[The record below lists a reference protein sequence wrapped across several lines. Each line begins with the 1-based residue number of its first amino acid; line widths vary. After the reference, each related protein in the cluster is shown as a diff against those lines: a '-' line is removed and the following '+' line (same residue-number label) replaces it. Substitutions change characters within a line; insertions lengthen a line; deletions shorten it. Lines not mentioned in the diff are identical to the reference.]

1 MRTYFMQGIKRD
13 FIQIFNLQDEEAKGR
28 VISLCSVV
36 LTAVYN
42 VFITGL
48 FYTGFLSMYGM
59 SITDAGIVTFIPFIG
74 NLFSIFSSKI
84 LCHFKRRKPVLI
96 AAKIFFYAM
105 YILATTIMPLFVEDP
120 HARLMWFIGIL
131 FVAHAVY
138 APFATGFTVWFY
150 HFYPADNERRSKYLM
165 VQQAFSTVMSSLVLI
180 FSSVLTDAV
189 AGSPHQHEMILG
201 LRYLAFALVM
211 VEIAIQARAKEFIP
225 ADENAL
231 QLRQVFT
238 LPFRYRKFLN
248 CMLFM
253 FAWNFIANLPNGVWN
268 YHLLNH
274 MHFSYTLINAM
285 SLMYTVLFLLLSNV
299 WRRIIRRHSW
309 IRAFGYA
316 LLFWVP
322 TEIFFFSMTTDR
334 AFLYVPLCLVQNI
347 LSVGLNLSYA
357 NILYMNLPEENA
369 TVHIAFNT
377 IGCNVFAFL
386 GLLTSTWISSLTGDQ
401 TMTLLGMQVY
411 SVQLNCL
418 LRAVTMLTMGIV
430 LVCKWRVFTP
440 QRDIEEIDSCRRV
453 RRPRS
458 A

>member
-1 MRTYFMQGIKRD
+1 
-13 FIQIFNLQDEEAKGR
+13 
-28 VISLCSVV
+28 
-36 LTAVYN
+36 
-42 VFITGL
+42 
-48 FYTGFLSMYGM
+48 
-59 SITDAGIVTFIPFIG
+59 
-74 NLFSIFSSKI
+74 
-84 LCHFKRRKPVLI
+84 
-96 AAKIFFYAM
+96 
-105 YILATTIMPLFVEDP
+105 
-120 HARLMWFIGIL
+120 
-131 FVAHAVY
+131 
-138 APFATGFTVWFY
+138 
-150 HFYPADNERRSKYLM
+150 
-165 VQQAFSTVMSSLVLI
+165 
-180 FSSVLTDAV
+180 
-189 AGSPHQHEMILG
+189 
-201 LRYLAFALVM
+201 
-211 VEIAIQARAKEFIP
+211 
-225 ADENAL
+225 
-231 QLRQVFT
+231 
-238 LPFRYRKFLN
+238 
-248 CMLFM
+248 
-253 FAWNFIANLPNGVWN
+253 
-268 YHLLNH
+268 

-299 WRRIIRRHSW
+299 WRKIIRRHSW

-411 SVQLNCL
+411 SVQLTCL
-418 LRAVTMLTMGIV
+418 VRAVTMLTMGIV

-440 QRDIEEIDSCRRV
+440 QRDIDEIDSCRRV

-458 A
+458 V

>member
-13 FIQIFNLQDEEAKGR
+13 FIQIFNLRDEEAKGR

-84 LCHFKRRKPVLI
+84 LSHFKRRKPVLI

-150 HFYPADNERRSKYLM
+150 RFYPADNERRSKYLM

-189 AGSPHQHEMILG
+189 AGSPHQHELILG

-211 VEIAIQARAKEFIP
+211 VEIAIQARAKEYSP
-225 ADENAL
+225 AGENSL

-299 WRRIIRRHSW
+299 WWRIIRRHSW
-309 IRAFGYA
+309 IRTFGYA

-401 TMTLLGMQVY
+401 TMTLLGMPIY
-411 SVQLNCL
+411 SVQLTCL
-418 LRAVTMLTMGIV
+418 VRAVTMLTMGIV
-430 LVCKWRVFTP
+430 LVCQWRVFTP

-453 RRPRS
+453 RRVRG